1 MLHYINKGNT
11 VVEFNKAMKTAG
23 YKDINDAISSASD
36 ELQTLGYTKE
46 EIRQARK
53 IAFSHLFNTSHMLLG
68 HRFRYDARTRI
79 GKLSAKIFYS
89 EAKKI
94 NTRDLL
100 FNVVSVKSKGLTLK
114 LKIMDTSTIMYLKGN
129 YFSEENPFIT
139 LELFTED
146 GVKYHNFKNSKR
158 YYDDIVILT
167 HDLKSTK
174 VLKDLK
180 KAFAIRVTIQDNTLG
195 TQSVCLNTDNYL
207 NLSNNFSHE

>member
-1 MLHYINKGNT
+1 
-11 VVEFNKAMKTAG
+11 MKT
-23 YKDINDAISSASD
+23 ILLLTLLVLISFNSSA
-36 ELQTLGYTKE
+36 QW
-46 EIRQARK
+46 
-53 IAFSHLFNTSHMLLG
+53 
-68 HRFRYDARTRI
+68 
-79 GKLSAKIFYS
+79 KL
-89 EAKKI
+89 KKI
-94 NTRDLL
+94 NTGDLL

-139 LELFTED
+139 LELFTEN

-167 HDLKSTK
+167 HDLKNTK

-180 KAFAIRVTIQDNTLG
+180 KAFAIKVTIQDNTLG

>member
-1 MLHYINKGNT
+1 
-11 VVEFNKAMKTAG
+11 MKT
-23 YKDINDAISSASD
+23 ILLLTLLVLISFNSSA
-36 ELQTLGYTKE
+36 QW
-46 EIRQARK
+46 
-53 IAFSHLFNTSHMLLG
+53 
-68 HRFRYDARTRI
+68 
-79 GKLSAKIFYS
+79 KL
-89 EAKKI
+89 KKI